1 MHRIPPRLPH
11 LYPTLR
17 TSLAIAA
24 QRSSCAHLA
33 TSSNLPP
40 AQHIFNRSVKKR
52 QRDRAALRKES
63 RDVDYL
69 KDEVADR
76 LVDRLLIQKL
86 PNDILVFTKDIK
98 RRFSKVID
106 LGSGAG
112 HIIKFVDSDMMDKLI
127 MYDMS
132 EKLLHRDK
140 DIVYEVPTE
149 RIAGDEE
156 SLPFEENSVD
166 AIMSSLS
173 MHWVND
179 IPGTLIQAQR
189 ALKPD
194 GVFLGAMF
202 GGDTLY
208 ELRTS
213 LQLAE
218 IDREGGVSPHIS
230 PMTDVRDV
238 ANLLQRAGFN
248 LITVDVDEIAVT
260 YPSMFEL
267 MDDLRAM
274 GESNAIAARKPY
286 LSRDTLMAAAATYK
300 EIYGNDDG
308 SVPATFQVIY
318 MIGWKPDPSQPK
330 PLARGSGEVSFKEL
344 EQGLTAGKLK
354 ENRDGI
360 VIGPPPGPPSGKK

>member
-1 MHRIPPRLPH
+1 MHRIPPRLPY
-11 LYPTLR
+11 LYPLLR
-17 TSLAIAA
+17 TSLTLAA

-40 AQHIFNRSVKKR
+40 VQHIFNRSVKKR

-76 LVDRLLIQKL
+76 LVDRLL
-86 PNDILVFTKDIK
+86 DIK

-132 EKLLHRDK
+132 EKLLYRDK
-140 DIVYEVPTE
+140 DIEYEVPTE

-194 GVFLGAMF
+194 GVFIGAMF

-248 LITVDVDEIAVT
+248 LITVDVDEIAVN

-286 LSRDTLMAAAATYK
+286 ISRDTLMAAAATYK

-354 ENRDGI
+354 EDQDGI
-360 VIGPPPGPPSGKK
+360 VIGPPPSPPSGKK